1 MPPMRTEPVFFGLNG
16 SETSYCKNSPV
27 PQQET
32 YKNLSSSDKSMS
44 DTSGGTALKSLS
56 IGGNFSGSAGSA
68 GISITFFTFHA
79 PLFLCQ
85 SQTDADKSLSETTT
99 PRSEERRVGKK
110 HEEPGV

>member
-56 IGGNFSGSAGSA
+56 IGGNFSGSAGFS
-68 GISITFFTFHA
+68 GISRNFLSSHR
-79 PLFLCQ
+79 PLFLLEI
-85 SQTDADKSLSETTT
+85 QTDPVKAFSDTNSPPKSADL
-99 PRSEERRVGKK
+99 R
-110 HEEPGV
+110 